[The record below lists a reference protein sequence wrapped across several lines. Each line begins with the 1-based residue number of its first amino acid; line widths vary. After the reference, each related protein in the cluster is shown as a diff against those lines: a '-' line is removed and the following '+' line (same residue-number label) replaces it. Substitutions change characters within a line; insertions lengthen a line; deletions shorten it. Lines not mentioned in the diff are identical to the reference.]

1 MGSHGETR
9 VVNTINTINMNVD
22 KEVFAAY
29 AFYAGVV
36 TVKMVAMS
44 FLTARQRFATGVFIS
59 SEDAT
64 RPGMK
69 TGVNENV
76 ERVRRAHQNDIE
88 NIIPFLFLGLLYI
101 FTNPAY
107 ATALLAFRVFVGA
120 RILHTIVYLNIVPQP
135 ARALTFFV
143 GVGVNLYLAYNII
156 THFM

>member
-1 MGSHGETR
+1 
-9 VVNTINTINMNVD
+9 MNVD

-29 AFYAGVV
+29 AFYAAVV

-44 FLTARQRFATGVFIS
+44 FLTGTFIS

-88 NIIPFLFLGLLYI
+88 NIIPFLFLGLLYV

-107 ATALLAFRVFVGA
+107 ATALLAYRVFVGA

-135 ARALTFFV
+135 ARALTFFA

-156 THFM
+156 M